1 MTASTITRTSL
12 GYTCT
17 RTSLG
22 YTWEG
27 QIEFNGK
34 KSSPIKLSQK
44 WGNIIKISHY
54 IPGISIITGLFHI
67 ALAVNV
73 LCTKKNTNL
82 QKLDLIL
89 AGLRGVIATLQLGAL
104 LFIADVVVTVA
115 GLAIKA
121 GVDAYNRNHQKA
133 PTT

>member
-1 MTASTITRTSL
+1 MNH
-12 GYTCT
+12 
-17 RTSLG
+17 LG
-22 YTWEG
+22 YTWNG
-27 QIEFNGK
+27 QIAFDGET
-34 KSSPIKLSQK
+34 SSKIERSQK
-44 WGNIIKISHY
+44 LPNIIKISHY
-54 IPGISIITGLFHI
+54 IPGISIITGLLYT
-67 ALAVNV
+67 ATAVHE
-73 LCTKKNTNL
+73 LCTEKNTNL

-89 AGLRGVIATLQLGAL
+89 AGLRGVVATLQLGAL

>member
-1 MTASTITRTSL
+1 MTLSIFRGSL
-12 GYTCT
+12 GYN
-17 RTSLG
+17 
-22 YTWEG
+22 WEG
-27 QIEFNGK
+27 QICYHGK
-34 KSSPIKLSQK
+34 KSYPIRDSQK
-44 WGNIIKISHY
+44 GLNIIKISHY
-54 IPGISIITGLFHI
+54 IPGISIITGLYYT
-67 ALAVNV
+67 AAAVIL

-89 AGLRGVIATLQLGAL
+89 AGLRGVVATLQLGAL